1 MSDNV
6 ISVFSTDDAI
16 KRPRLDRTRPAA
28 VDLDV
33 QMADSSPIQGQFGLG
48 LDGEMML
55 RHLEPGDRSRLGSH
69 FLELQSMGSLPRQI
83 PVELIEE
90 AIARP
95 PMPVIERAGRL
106 LRFLHDE
113 TTQIGQ
119 GLSFGHDDHR
129 PLLHS
134 ESIDVSEIRYLL
146 RFLEEQG
153 LVNYNPTMGNHRV
166 TLTVPGFAQIAE
178 QRQTPDS
185 SQAFVAMWFHDSM
198 ETLYEQGIRPAADDA
213 GYEALRVD
221 LQPTLHRIDDQIIAE
236 IRRSR
241 FLIAD
246 FTHDDRGARGSVY
259 YEAGFAHGLGLPVIF
274 TCRQDQLDKLHFD
287 TRQYPHIG
295 WTEPADLREP
305 LRHRIEAVIGR
316 GPRSAAQG

>member
-6 ISVFSTDDAI
+6 CSVFSTDDSV
-16 KRPRLDRTRPAA
+16 KRTRSSRTRSRAFEIYI
-28 VDLDV
+28 
-33 QMADSSPIQGQFGLG
+33 QMAEGSPIQGQFDVD
-48 LDGEMML
+48 LDAEMML
-55 RHLEPGDRSRLGSH
+55 RDLEPGDRSRLGTL
-69 FLELQSMGSLPRQI
+69 FLELRSMGSLPSVI
-83 PVELIEE
+83 TVDLIEE

-95 PMPVIERAGRL
+95 PLPVIERAGRL

-119 GLSFGHDDHR
+119 DLSYRPDDLG

-134 ESIDVSEIRYLL
+134 ESTSASEINFLF
-146 RFLEEQG
+146 RFLDEQG
-153 LVNYNPTMGNHRV
+153 LVEHRPAMGSHRV
-166 TLTVPGFAQIAE
+166 KLTVPGFAQIAE
-178 QRQTPDS
+178 RRETSDS
-185 SQAFVAMWFHDSM
+185 GQAFVAMWFHESM
-198 ETLYEQGIRPAADDA
+198 EALYGQGIRPAAEDA
-213 GYEALRVD
+213 GYKVLRVD

-259 YEAGFAHGLGLPVIF
+259 YEAGFAHGLGIPVIF
-274 TCRQDQLDKLHFD
+274 TCRHDLIDELHFD

-305 LRHRIEAVIGR
+305 LKHRIEAVIGR
-316 GPRSAAQG
+316 GPRLVEQG